1 MLPKLALEIMKVAH
15 PVRIFSKLA
24 TKCRL
29 DFTHCLIAKQ
39 PSLGILE
46 ILINPRILGIL
57 CFQRGLFRR
66 LIYC

>member
-46 ILINPRILGIL
+46 IFINPSVRPEQLL
-57 CFQRGLFRR
+57 AAVTS
-66 LIYC
+66 YWPK